1 MELRVL
7 TLGARFAVLELC
19 GGGFY
24 ETEEYEIYLNGTC
37 YGTSNQVITTV
48 RQLLPET
55 SYHCVVRKGDVEG
68 TVSFVTKAETVTLNV
83 RDFGAKGDGVT
94 DDTMFLQTA
103 ILACPAGGRVLV
115 PEGVYRVTSVFLKSH
130 VCLEL
135 AKGAVLSAFT
145 ERERFPVLPGS
156 VPAENEAGEL
166 LFGTWEGEREACFA
180 GILTG
185 IDVEDVTVTG
195 EGIIDGNAT
204 WDNWWKESK
213 VKKIAWRP
221 RLLYLCRCKHVT
233 VEGITVQNSPS
244 WTIHP
249 YFSEELRFYNLHI
262 LNPSYSP
269 NTDGLN
275 PESCK
280 KVEIAGVYFS
290 VGDDCIAVKSG
301 KLAMGEK
308 YKTPSEE
315 IVVRHCHM
323 QDGHGAVTI
332 GSECA
337 GGVKKLYVQ
346 DCIFC
351 NTDRGLRIKTRRG
364 RGKQAVVDD
373 VCFERI
379 VMDGVLTPVVI
390 NAFYFCDADGHSDYV
405 QTKTALP
412 VDDRTPRLGSFLFR
426 DITAKNCHIAA
437 AYLYGL
443 PEYPME
449 CVRFE
454 RFRVSFA
461 KEAKAGI
468 PAMHDDCPELCRA
481 GIVAKEVAE
490 LVKEQVEIEEGCVG
504 TQG

>member
-1 MELRVL
+1 M
-7 TLGARFAVLELC
+7 
-19 GGGFY
+19 
-24 ETEEYEIYLNGTC
+24 
-37 YGTSNQVITTV
+37 
-48 RQLLPET
+48 
-55 SYHCVVRKGDVEG
+55 CVFRRSDAEG
-68 TVSFVTKAETVTLNV
+68 TVSFTTKQEVATLNV
-83 RDFGAKGDGVT
+83 RDFGAKGDGVQ
-94 DDTMFLQTA
+94 DDTIFLQTA
-103 ILACPAGGRVLV
+103 ILACPAKGRVLV
-115 PEGVYRVTSVFLKSH
+115 PEGVYRVTSLFLKSH
-130 VCLEL
+130 LCLEL
-135 AKGAVLSAFT
+135 EKGAVLSAFT

-156 VPAENEAGEL
+156 VAAANEAGEV
-166 LFGTWEGEREACFA
+166 LFGTWEGEPVECFA

-185 IDVEDVTVTG
+185 IGVEDVTVTG
-195 EGIIDGNAT
+195 EGVMDGNAS
-204 WDNWWKESK
+204 WENWWKDSK
-213 VKKIAWRP
+213 VKRMAWRP
-221 RLLYLCRCKHVT
+221 RLLYLCRCKNVT

-249 YFSEELRFYNLHI
+249 YFSEDLYFYNLNI

-308 YKTPSEE
+308 YKTPSEN
-315 IVVRHCHM
+315 IRVRHCHM

-337 GGVKKLYVQ
+337 GGVKELFVQ
-346 DCIFC
+346 DCVFC

-364 RGKQAVVDD
+364 RGKQAVVDE

-405 QTKTALP
+405 QAKTALP
-412 VDDRTPRLGSFLFR
+412 VDERTPRLGRFVFR
-426 DITAKNCHIAA
+426 DITARNCHIAA

-443 PEYPME
+443 PEQKIE
-449 CVRFE
+449 SVLFE

-461 KEAKAGI
+461 SEAKAGV

-481 GIVAKEVAE
+481 GIMACEVE
-490 LVKEQVEIEEGCVG
+490 TLVQDAVEIEGI
-504 TQG
+504 

>member
-7 TLGARFAVLELC
+7 TIGARFAVIELC
-19 GGGFY
+19 GGGLY
-24 ETEEYEIYLNGTC
+24 ETDEYEIDLNGLC
-37 YGTSNQVITTV
+37 YGTSNKVVTTI
-48 RQLLPET
+48 RNLNPET
-55 SYHCVVRKGDVEG
+55 SYECVVRRGDEVG
-68 TVSFVTKAETVTLNV
+68 TVSFVTKQEAATLNV
-83 RDFGAKGDGVT
+83 RDFGAKGDGVQ
-94 DDTMFLQTA
+94 DDTIFLQTA
-103 ILACPAGGRVLV
+103 ILACPPEGRVLV
-115 PEGVYRVTSVFLKSH
+115 PEGVYRVSSLFLKSH
-130 VCLEL
+130 LCLEL
-135 AKGAVLSAFT
+135 EKGAVLSAFT
-145 ERERFPVLPGS
+145 ERERFPVLPGRVS
-156 VPAENEAGEL
+156 AANEAGEVL
-166 LFGTWEGEREACFA
+166 LGTWEGEPAECFA

-185 IDVEDVTVTG
+185 IGVEDVTVTG
-195 EGIIDGNAT
+195 QGVIDGNAT
-204 WDNWWKESK
+204 WENWWKESK
-213 VKKIAWRP
+213 VKRTAWRP
-221 RLLYLCRCKHVT
+221 RLLYFCRCKNVT

-249 YFSEELRFYNLHI
+249 YFSEDLRFYNLNI

-275 PESCK
+275 PESCQ

-315 IVVRHCHM
+315 ISVRHCHM

-337 GGVKKLYVQ
+337 GGVKNLFVQ
-346 DCIFC
+346 DCVFC

-364 RGKQAVVDD
+364 RGAQAVVDE

-412 VDDRTPRLGSFLFR
+412 VDERTPRLGRFVFR
-426 DITAKNCHIAA
+426 DITAMNCHIAA

-443 PEYPME
+443 PEQKIE
-449 CVRFE
+449 SVRFE
-454 RFRVSFA
+454 RFKVSFA
-461 KEAKAGI
+461 PEAKAGL
-468 PAMHDDCPELCRA
+468 PAMHDECPELCRA
-481 GIVAKEVAE
+481 GIIAREVEE
-490 LVKEQVEIEEGCVG
+490 LVQEMVEIEEI
-504 TQG
+504 